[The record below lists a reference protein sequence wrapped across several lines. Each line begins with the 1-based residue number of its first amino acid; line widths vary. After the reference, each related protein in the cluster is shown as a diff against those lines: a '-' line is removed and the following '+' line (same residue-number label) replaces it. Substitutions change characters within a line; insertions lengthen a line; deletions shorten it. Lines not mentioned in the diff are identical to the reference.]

1 MSTDVYTLLIALGS
15 SAITATATLGA
26 VSLTSRHMDRAGQ
39 SDRRLQAYATL
50 LVAAGEVSQAYRRL
64 EEVVSSFAERRA
76 TDDQA
81 VNAANAQMAS
91 LGDSLHR
98 ASAVVALTGSEVG
111 RREGKALY
119 QKAKAVAASRVRLVP
134 CLDNDPDDD
143 SDPYVFSVVH
153 PLDDKALDVAIDAYK
168 AAMVP
173 ETTALP

>member
-98 ASAVVALTGSEVG
+98 ASAVCSAEARAQASLLWE
-111 RREGKALY
+111 RP
-119 QKAKAVAASRVRLVP
+119 AAG
-134 CLDNDPDDD
+134 
-143 SDPYVFSVVH
+143 
-153 PLDDKALDVAIDAYK
+153 
-168 AAMVP
+168 
-173 ETTALP
+173 E